1 MEMLEIAYIWEPD
14 PGDRGK
20 PVRATGN
27 VPHRQNDEDRGL
39 RYVEDLV
46 LTRCAGYATKPEGKD
61 VIAGIRHGGCNW
73 SEQRAV
79 MCFLAEATPAELV
92 LAGRLGAYE
101 LRDLLNAARWA
112 GLLEADPERIET
124 VLTLWAEQT

>member
-1 MEMLEIAYIWEPD
+1 
-14 PGDRGK
+14 
-20 PVRATGN
+20 
-27 VPHRQNDEDRGL
+27 
-39 RYVEDLV
+39 
-46 LTRCAGYATKPEGKD
+46 
-61 VIAGIRHGGCNW
+61 
-73 SEQRAV
+73 